1 MKGNQITT
9 KLCENLKSNKKY
21 HNISISI
28 VFHIKMSWEE
38 GPTHEKLQWIPVHLS
53 QQIRPTL
60 NDVALDKQILL
71 IIINVIA
78 CNNNSIT
85 TIYK

>member
-38 GPTHEKLQWIPVHLS
+38 GPTQEKLQMDSSPFV
-53 QQIRPTL
+53 PT
-60 NDVALDKQILL
+60 NQTHAE
-71 IIINVIA
+71 
-78 CNNNSIT
+78 
-85 TIYK
+85 